1 MVNRFENFKKNGN
14 KKYDEKFDYSKF
26 IYVNAKTKGI
36 IICPN
41 HGEFIQTPDKH
52 LGKNSN
58 GCTICWEEKRKTIN
72 RDYVSKEIIGSEIF
86 LSRANKKY
94 NNKFKYNLDGYN
106 GITGDCIIVICSEH
120 GEFKTKPHNHLLKNN
135 KYGCKLCANKYRG
148 LNKTQKF
155 EDLVK
160 SLCLKY
166 ENKYEYSQ
174 IDGEEYINKKSKIM
188 VKCPQHGEFVK
199 TAQKHL
205 LGQSC
210 FRCKIDELVGNG
222 VLVGGYS
229 FELFNKNPNLKNK
242 DSYLYYLEINDG
254 ELYKIGITINDVK
267 HRIKSIKSKSN
278 GHIKKI
284 KLLFSERMY
293 LFDSKM

>member
-1 MVNRFENFKKNGN
+1 
-14 KKYDEKFDYSKF
+14 
-26 IYVNAKTKGI
+26 
-36 IICPN
+36 
-41 HGEFIQTPDKH
+41 
-52 LGKNSN
+52 
-58 GCTICWEEKRKTIN
+58 
-72 RDYVSKEIIGSEIF
+72 
-86 LSRANKKY
+86 
-94 NNKFKYNLDGYN
+94 
-106 GITGDCIIVICSEH
+106 
-120 GEFKTKPHNHLLKNN
+120 
-135 KYGCKLCANKYRG
+135 
-148 LNKTQKF
+148 
-155 EDLVK
+155 
-160 SLCLKY
+160 
-166 ENKYEYSQ
+166 
-174 IDGEEYINKKSKIM
+174 M

-293 LFDSKM
+293 LFDSFRIENNILKEYNDFRVFTKWSTELFNYNILNK